1 MATTVDSLRK
11 AIGKKKQSQ
20 AFAWLAD
27 LMRLSGDLDGAL
39 QCVQSGLQAF
49 PESVEGQLVLSK
61 ILEEKQDLDGVIQA
75 CEAVLLRNPYCLSA
89 LRRLGDAFASKGDEG
104 NRNYYY
110 QLLHDLDPLDPFW
123 KEEYAP
129 QIDMASMT
137 QDTTLGVAGVA
148 TAAAA
153 EPSLDAILKDE
164 PLDLGG
170 ESLFE
175 KAPEAPVAEVPAP
188 EAPAAETSAAEETQ
202 TSEDDP
208 FSALSSLIPADEEKD
223 AEVSFDDLEHSLDD
237 AIAGFAPTDT
247 AKDQFP
253 MDEIDGSDVSSAL
266 TGIFGASEMEDSTVA
281 APAVEEA
288 PVEEA
293 PVVEEKAQSLSDA
306 FDDIFGEDELPEEFV
321 PSKPAA
327 AKEEEPVAEETP
339 VEAEAPVE
347 AETPVAEAAPSADED
362 ILNLDEPL
370 PTLDDKLEVAEEKSE
385 VAEEKPEESLEGSV
399 ENSLDSLFG
408 KDDDDLP
415 LEGGFEKSSSA
426 EVELPKEEVEEKSEV
441 AEEKPEES
449 LEGSVEN
456 SLDNLFGKD
465 DDDLPLEGGFEKS
478 SSAEVELPKEEVE
491 EKSEV
496 AEEKPEESLEGS
508 VEKSRDSHFGK
519 DDDDRPLEAGLAQPS
534 SAQEELPK
542 EEVEEKPEAAEEKP
556 EESLEGSVEN
566 SLDSLFG
573 KDDDDLP
580 LEGGFEKSSSAE
592 VELPKE
598 EVEEKSEVAE
608 EKPEESLEGSV
619 ENSLDNLFGKD
630 DDDLPLE
637 GGFEKSSSAEVEL
650 PKEEV
655 EEKSE
660 VAEEKPEESL
670 EGSVENS
677 LDSLFGKDDDDLPL
691 EGGFEKS
698 SSVEVELPK
707 EEVEAKSEVAEEKP
721 EESLEGSVEN
731 SLDSLFGKD
740 DDDLPL
746 EGGFEK
752 SPSAEVELPKEEA
765 LETSVESSFDNLF
778 GKDSDELSLDEL
790 KLDEDAPAAEAA
802 APAEVKSEPA
812 VESSVDSSF
821 DSIFG
826 KDSDDALLEDPTTST
841 RTLAEIYF
849 GQGVYDE
856 AIKIYKDLL
865 RKNPE
870 SAELKQRLA
879 EIEKIRN
886 DKNLN

>member
-188 EAPAAETSAAEETQ
+188 EAPAAETSVAEETQ
-202 TSEDDP
+202 ASEDDP

-266 TGIFGASEMEDSTVA
+266 TGIFGASEMEDPTVA

-327 AKEEEPVAEETP
+327 AKEEA
-339 VEAEAPVE
+339 
-347 AETPVAEAAPSADED
+347 PVAEAAPSADED

-370 PTLDDKLEVAEEKSE
+370 PTLDDKLEVAEEKS
-385 VAEEKPEESLEGSV
+385 VPAEEKPEESLEGSV

-441 AEEKPEES
+441 AEAKPEES

-456 SLDNLFGKD
+456 SLDRLFGKD
-465 DDDLPLEGGFEKS
+465 DDDLPLEGC
-478 SSAEVELPKEEVE
+478 L
-491 EKSEV
+491 
-496 AEEKPEESLEGS
+496 
-508 VEKSRDSHFGK
+508 
-519 DDDDRPLEAGLAQPS
+519 
-534 SAQEELPK
+534 
-542 EEVEEKPEAAEEKP
+542 
-556 EESLEGSVEN
+556 
-566 SLDSLFG
+566 
-573 KDDDDLP
+573 
-580 LEGGFEKSSSAE
+580 
-592 VELPKE
+592 
-598 EVEEKSEVAE
+598 
-608 EKPEESLEGSV
+608 
-619 ENSLDNLFGKD
+619 
-630 DDDLPLE
+630 
-637 GGFEKSSSAEVEL
+637 
-650 PKEEV
+650 
-655 EEKSE
+655 
-660 VAEEKPEESL
+660 
-670 EGSVENS
+670 
-677 LDSLFGKDDDDLPL
+677 
-691 EGGFEKS
+691 
-698 SSVEVELPK
+698 
-707 EEVEAKSEVAEEKP
+707 
-721 EESLEGSVEN
+721 
-731 SLDSLFGKD
+731 
-740 DDDLPL
+740 
-746 EGGFEK
+746 
-752 SPSAEVELPKEEA
+752 
-765 LETSVESSFDNLF
+765 
-778 GKDSDELSLDEL
+778 
-790 KLDEDAPAAEAA
+790 
-802 APAEVKSEPA
+802 
-812 VESSVDSSF
+812 
-821 DSIFG
+821 
-826 KDSDDALLEDPTTST
+826 
-841 RTLAEIYF
+841 
-849 GQGVYDE
+849 
-856 AIKIYKDLL
+856 
-865 RKNPE
+865 
-870 SAELKQRLA
+870 
-879 EIEKIRN
+879 
-886 DKNLN
+886 